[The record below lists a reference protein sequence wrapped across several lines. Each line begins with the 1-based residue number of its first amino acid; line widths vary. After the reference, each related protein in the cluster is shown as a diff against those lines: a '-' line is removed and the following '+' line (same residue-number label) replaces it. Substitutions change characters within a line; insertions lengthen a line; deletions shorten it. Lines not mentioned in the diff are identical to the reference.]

1 MTDRELAYASAAAG
15 LGGCITT
22 SALDA
27 LSIMEASRWE
37 IALSF
42 PVSAVTFL
50 VCWLL
55 GEQWEARSGRS

>member
-1 MTDRELAYASAAAG
+1 MTDRGLAYAAVVAG

-22 SALDA
+22 SALNA
-27 LSIMEASRWE
+27 LSLWDASHWE

-50 VCWLL
+50 GCWFL
-55 GEQWEARSGRS
+55 GEALAKDGS